1 MTLSDWVIELLDM
14 VRRRLWLILQ
24 VIFLGCAASVFY
36 TLSQAHQYTSTAV
49 LQVEGAKVADE
60 LTPANMIAADARQLQ
75 VAEQRIMAYG
85 NILEIAGDLGLLDD
99 IAGLPDNEKVIALRE
114 SVRIAGV
121 AAARAGSTEDGA
133 ISLVRISATWGDRES
148 AQALAGEIAKRTI
161 DLSREMRLE
170 RARETLSFFALREER
185 LETQIAELENKIA
198 RFRKENGLPESGVD
212 STQEREIEAL
222 KAEIL
227 SVERQMIVL
236 ERQLGRTEDSGNLT
250 RLEQRDR
257 AETMER
263 LDSLTEQRAYL
274 DDSLKAVSFSG
285 QRDPELQIQLMAF
298 QRGLTA
304 LQEDLRNVS
313 ESRKSAEIA
322 YQLESQGQSETL
334 GFLEPATWPDYPST
348 PSRTKMAVMGAFA
361 SVLAALALAFLLDL
375 RKSVLRSSA
384 IMERDLGFTPIVTVP
399 QARRTKGWLP
409 WRRDVFARRLRA

>member
-1 MTLSDWVIELLDM
+1 MDM
-14 VRRRLWLILQ
+14 VRRRFLMILQ
-24 VIFLGCAASVFY
+24 VIFLGCAASVFF

-60 LTPANMIAADARQLQ
+60 LTPPNMIAADARQLQ

-85 NILEIAGDLGLLDD
+85 NILEIAGELGLLDD

-114 SVRIAGV
+114 AVRISGV

-148 AQALAGEIAKRTI
+148 AQALARAIAQRTI

-170 RARETLSFFALREER
+170 RARETLSFFALREDR
-185 LETQIAELENKIA
+185 LETQIAELENRIA

-236 ERQLGRTEDSGNLT
+236 ERQLERVGEAGTLT
-250 RLEQRDR
+250 RLEQRER
-257 AETMER
+257 AETQER
-263 LDSLTEQRAYL
+263 LDSLAEQRAYL
-274 DDSLKAVSFSG
+274 NDSLGAVSYSG
-285 QRDPELQIQLMAF
+285 QRDPELQIQLTGF
-298 QRGLTA
+298 QRELTA
-304 LQEDLRNVS
+304 LQEDLRAVS

-334 GFLEPATWPDYPST
+334 GFLEPASWPDYPST
-348 PSRTKMAVMGAFA
+348 PSRTKMALMGGFA
-361 SVLAALALAFLLDL
+361 SVLMALVLAFLLDL
-375 RKSVLRSSA
+375 RKPVLRSA
-384 IMERDLGFTPIVTVP
+384 AVMERDLGFTPIVTVP
-399 QARRTKGWLP
+399 QARRSKGWLP
-409 WRRDVFARRLRA
+409 WRRNIFARRLGA